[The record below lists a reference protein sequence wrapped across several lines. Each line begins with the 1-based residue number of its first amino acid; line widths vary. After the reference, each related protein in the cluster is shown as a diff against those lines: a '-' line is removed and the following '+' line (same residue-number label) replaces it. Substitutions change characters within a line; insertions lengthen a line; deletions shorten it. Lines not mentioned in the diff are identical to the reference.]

1 MGGIRRMI
9 DFCEFAGAM
18 MRPFALAGS
27 GEELDRR
34 LVDGK
39 AHDLV
44 RHSFGG
50 GETKPAGA
58 AE

>member
-1 MGGIRRMI
+1 MI